1 MLKNSVNSLLT
12 MVLKATQKLCKN
24 GSKNGLKTPSTPYLG
39 HSDLD
44 MKIRDFTNFSSTKF
58 NNFDKIN
65 LF

>member
-1 MLKNSVNSLLT
+1 MI
-12 MVLKATQKLCKN
+12 LKATQKLCKN
-24 GSKNGLKTPSTPYLG
+24 GSKNGLKTQSTPYLG